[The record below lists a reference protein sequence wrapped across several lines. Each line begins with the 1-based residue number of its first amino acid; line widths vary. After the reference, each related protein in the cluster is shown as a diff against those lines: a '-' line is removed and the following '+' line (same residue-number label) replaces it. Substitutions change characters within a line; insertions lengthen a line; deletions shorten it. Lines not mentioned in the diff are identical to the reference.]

1 MSPASQRLRK
11 SNAQSQRSKMIRKL
25 EKRTEADVTLSDE
38 QHEEMCSLAERV
50 SSEDLDKIFLE
61 GSEHGV
67 GNLIKDI
74 EYTDSRHQRQKFLDD
89 RSKNGIY
96 ISMCCTA
103 CVISHFSA
111 NGAHGNRW
119 SLK

>member
-25 EKRTEADVTLSDE
+25 EKCTEADVTLSNE

-74 EYTDSRHQRQKFLDD
+74 WYTDSRHQRQKFLDD

-103 CVISHFSA
+103 CVYISFFS
-111 NGAHGNRW
+111 
-119 SLK
+119 